1 MPFQLFTTIYLF
13 SCDIILLLSFIFPS
27 SVSCLTLP
35 FVVFLRCGTAVN
47 YVAISEAL
55 GVSPSV
61 LAAGLTADN
70 VICAVYFTTLF
81 ALASKIPPET
91 SMSTNGA
98 KNYMLLWLTLS
109 LWQSRWF
116 SSLILSSS
124 TLILKSNKIQI
135 TPSKLEFSP

>member
-1 MPFQLFTTIYLF
+1 M
-13 SCDIILLLSFIFPS
+13 
-27 SVSCLTLP
+27 
-35 FVVFLRCGTAVN
+35 RCGTAVN

-91 SMSTNGA
+91 STSTNGA
-98 KNYMLLWLTLS
+98 KNYMLLWFNFVIVIESLVQLTCT
-109 LWQSRWF
+109 Q
-116 SSLILSSS
+116 
-124 TLILKSNKIQI
+124 
-135 TPSKLEFSP
+135 